1 MPSFPLL
8 VEVGPAR
15 PANGA
20 VPATSPSYRVAYAKD
35 GPPSLPGVATLFEL
49 FTCAAAA
56 AAAAAPAARCWPKD
70 WHGLGARGG
79 ELRGAERAAL
89 PSAPRASER

>member
-1 MPSFPLL
+1 MSPPFPLL
-8 VEVGPAR
+8 VESGPAR

-49 FTCAAAA
+49 FTCAAARPPPA
-56 AAAAAPAARCWPKD
+56 AAARCSHQAQAP
-70 WHGLGARGG
+70 GLGRGC
-79 ELRGAERAAL
+79 RGRGCR
-89 PSAPRASER
+89 APRAPRCCR